1 VRKPVKKKTAKA
13 AGRRCDA
20 ATSIELYRS
29 MLRIRLAEQR
39 IVELYPSDKIQSPV
53 HLSVGQEAIAAGVCR
68 ALLGSD
74 HVYGTYRGH
83 AYYLAKGGDM
93 KRMFAELFGKDTG
106 CARGKGGSMHLV
118 DPDAG
123 LMACSAIVA
132 STIPVATG
140 DAYASLRMASKRAVV
155 SVFGDGAIDEG
166 VFFESVNFAV
176 LKKLPIL
183 YILENNWYA
192 IHSKVPERRKQ
203 TELWRVAEG
212 LGLEGERHDGNDAGA
227 VYSVM
232 SKAVAAIK
240 KGAGPKLIEFTA
252 YRWHEHVGPGVD
264 FHEPYRR
271 SNEQALA
278 MKNDPLKL
286 AKADLAKRCGVKDEM
301 FAHWEAEA
309 RREVVEAVEF
319 AEKSPF
325 PTVERL
331 YQDVFAERA

>member
-1 VRKPVKKKTAKA
+1 MKKTASA
-13 AGRRCDA
+13 V
-20 ATSIELYRS
+20 SIELYRS

-68 ALLGSD
+68 ALLPSD

-83 AYYLAKGGDM
+83 AFYLAKGGDM
-93 KRMFAELFGKDTG
+93 KRMFAELYGKDTG

-118 DPDAG
+118 DPDVG
-123 LMACSAIVA
+123 LMASSAIVA

-140 DAYASLRMASKRAVV
+140 DAFASLRMKSGRVAVA
-155 SVFGDGAIDEG
+155 VFGDGAIDEG

-183 YILENNWYA
+183 YVLENNWYA

-203 TELWRVAEG
+203 TQLWRVAEG
-212 LGLEGERHDGNDAGA
+212 LGLEGDTHEGNDVGA

-232 SKAVAAIK
+232 AKAAAACR
-240 KGAGPKLIEFTA
+240 KGAGPKLLEFTA

-264 FHEPYRR
+264 FHESYRR
-271 SNEQALA
+271 TNEQALA
-278 MKNDPLKL
+278 QKNDPLKL
-286 AKADLAKRCGVKDEM
+286 AKADLSKRCGVKEEM
-301 FAHWEAEA
+301 FAHWDAET
-309 RREVVEAVEF
+309 RHEVDEAVEF

-325 PTVERL
+325 PAVERL
-331 YQDVFAERA
+331 YQDVFAERS